1 MSMLKGKRVL
11 LIITGGIAAFKA
23 LELVRLI
30 RAMGADVRCVLTN
43 SGSNF
48 VTPLSLQALTGD
60 KVYTELFSLT
70 DESEMGHIQL
80 SRDADVLVVA
90 PATANLLARMRAGIA
105 DDLAST
111 VLLATDKPVLVAPS
125 MNVRMWEHPAT
136 IENMEVLQNRGVK
149 ILGPNEGDMACGE
162 FGSGRMCEPS
172 EILDAIVSFL
182 SVKMPLKGKKA
193 LVTSGPTWEPIDP
206 VRFIANRSSGK
217 QGHAIALALSRL
229 GAATTLITGP
239 TNLPNPPGIRVVKIE
254 TAAEMLQACMDSLP
268 VNIAICAAAV
278 ADWRVLKDSEQKL
291 KKQVNDTNMTIEL
304 TQNPDILKMLSS
316 AGLRR
321 PNLVVGFAAETENLV
336 ENAINKLKHKGCDW
350 IIAND
355 VSSHTGTFG
364 GECNTVHLI
373 TDSHSEEWPSML
385 KDHVATRLADRIA
398 EEILL

>member
-1 MSMLKGKRVL
+1 
-11 LIITGGIAAFKA
+11 
-23 LELVRLI
+23 
-30 RAMGADVRCVLTN
+30 
-43 SGSNF
+43 
-48 VTPLSLQALTGD
+48 
-60 KVYTELFSLT
+60 
-70 DESEMGHIQL
+70 
-80 SRDADVLVVA
+80 
-90 PATANLLARMRAGIA
+90 
-105 DDLAST
+105 
-111 VLLATDKPVLVAPS
+111 
-125 MNVRMWEHPAT
+125 
-136 IENMEVLQNRGVK
+136 
-149 ILGPNEGDMACGE
+149 
-162 FGSGRMCEPS
+162 
-172 EILDAIVSFL
+172 
-182 SVKMPLKGKKA
+182 MPLKGKKA

-239 TNLPNPPGIRVVKIE
+239 TNLPNPPGIRVIKIE
-254 TAAEMLQACMDSLP
+254 TATEMLEACMDSLP

-291 KKQVNDTNMTIEL
+291 KKQVNDANMTIEL

-316 AGLRR
+316 AGSRR

-336 ENAINKLKHKGCDW
+336 ENATNKLKHKGCDW

-355 VSSHTGTFG
+355 VSYHTGTFG
-364 GECNTVHLI
+364 GESNSVHLI